1 MAKYG
6 FSYFGNRIPK
16 YVKKDLLDFK
26 KIGFEIVLHTFSE
39 NDFLFYKDTMK
50 RIVSDS
56 KKLGYEVWLDP
67 WGYGGIFGGE
77 AFSGFLQNNIEESQI
92 SNKEERLGSVCLNS
106 EKFRNYMK
114 EWIKSCKAIGA
125 DKIFWDEP
133 HFYIFEPYN
142 RYPEEFSCRCDTC
155 KKNFYKIFNYEMPT
169 EFNEDIKTYR
179 NIVIN
184 DFLKEMTNFAKGLGI
199 DNIICFV
206 PEEAYETGINN
217 YEQISSLKTISNI
230 GSDPYW
236 YGWNKN
242 VQEFVGKS
250 CNEIKSL
257 SIKYNKD
264 SHMWIQ
270 SFKVPEG
277 RENEIEDAVIKIK
290 ESGIENILFWGIRGC
305 EHISSISSD
314 NPEKV
319 WNIITQIIKK
329 DKN

>member
-1 MAKYG
+1 MVKYG

-56 KKLGYEVWLDP
+56 KELGYEVWLDP

-155 KKNFYKIFNYEMPT
+155 RKNF
-169 EFNEDIKTYR
+169 
-179 NIVIN
+179 
-184 DFLKEMTNFAKGLGI
+184 
-199 DNIICFV
+199 
-206 PEEAYETGINN
+206 
-217 YEQISSLKTISNI
+217 
-230 GSDPYW
+230 
-236 YGWNKN
+236 
-242 VQEFVGKS
+242 
-250 CNEIKSL
+250 
-257 SIKYNKD
+257 IKYLTMKCQLNL
-264 SHMWIQ
+264 M
-270 SFKVPEG
+270 
-277 RENEIEDAVIKIK
+277 KI
-290 ESGIENILFWGIRGC
+290 
-305 EHISSISSD
+305 
-314 NPEKV
+314 
-319 WNIITQIIKK
+319 
-329 DKN
+329 